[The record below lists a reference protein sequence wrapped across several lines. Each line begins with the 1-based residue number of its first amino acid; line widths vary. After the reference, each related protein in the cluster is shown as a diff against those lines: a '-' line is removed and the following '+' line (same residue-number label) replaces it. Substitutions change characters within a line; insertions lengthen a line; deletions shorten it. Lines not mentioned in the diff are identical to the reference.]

1 MKMSFLSK
9 QAFLKLD
16 SNVNKKIERE
26 AKKENDGMKNAVIFL
41 GKTER
46 RCSLKNNLR
55 AMIENQMIFTKSS

>member
-1 MKMSFLSK
+1 MSFLSK
-9 QAFLKLD
+9 QAFLQLD
-16 SNVNKKIERE
+16 SKVNKKIGRE

-41 GKTER
+41 LEKTER